1 MKPMLSATVE
11 DVTELRYPLL
21 ASPKLD
27 GIRALVLNG
36 VLVSRNLKP
45 IVNDHVQGLFGW
57 NELEG
62 LDGELIMGDPCD
74 PAAFRNTTS
83 AVMSKDGKPAVTFYV
98 FDDYS
103 VDGTF
108 EERLASA
115 TTKVDQYG
123 NDSVIKVI
131 EHLDI
136 EDADELGIIEGSW
149 LESGYEGV
157 MLRDP
162 AGKYKQGRSTLREH
176 GLMKLKRFCDAEAEI
191 IGFEEQMHNSNEAK
205 RDKLG
210 RVERSNH
217 KAGMVGKDTL
227 GALRVRG
234 INGDYAGVEFS
245 VGSGFDDSLRR
256 KIWTTQQRNL
266 GKTIKFKYFPVGSKD
281 APRFPVFLGF
291 RED

>member
-1 MKPMLSATVE
+1 MKPMLSATV
-11 DVTELRYPLL
+11 DDTAELRFPLL

-27 GIRALVLNG
+27 GIRALVING

-45 IVNDHVQGLFGW
+45 IPNAHVQGLFGW
-57 NELEG
+57 AELEG

-83 AVMSKDGKPAVTFYV
+83 AVMSREGKPAVTFWV
-98 FDDYS
+98 FDDFS
-103 VDGTF
+103 HKGGF
-108 EERLASA
+108 EERLESA
-115 TTKVDQYG
+115 TTKVEQFC
-123 NDSVIKVI
+123 NAEALKVV

-136 EDADELGIIEGSW
+136 TELEELDIIEGSW

-162 AGKYKQGRSTLREH
+162 AGAYKFGRSTFRER
-176 GLMKLKRFCDAEAEI
+176 GLMKLKRFADAEATI
-191 IGFEEQMHNSNEAK
+191 TGFEEQLHNTNEAK

-217 KAGMVGKDTL
+217 KAGMVGKGTL
-227 GALRVRG
+227 GALQVKG
-234 INGDYAGVEFS
+234 LNGDYAGVDFS
-245 VGSGFDDSLRR
+245 VGSGFDDSLRQS
-256 KIWTTQQRNL
+256 IWNNQKKHL
-266 GKTIKFKYFPVGSKD
+266 GRTIKFKYFPTGSKD